1 MKSFQLLLSTGLI
14 ITGSAILYSCGGVEK
29 KPTST
34 SQEKPVLDAPPP
46 DNKTPET
53 TPSLYAKGEEVY
65 KQTCQACH
73 QANGEGLPNAF
84 PPLAKS
90 DYLIAD
96 KTRAIK
102 QILKGSSE
110 EIVVNGQKFNGTMPP
125 QSLTDE
131 QVADVLNYALNS
143 WGNNGGTVTIDEV
156 KLQRGN

>member
-1 MKSFQLLLSTGLI
+1 MI
-14 ITGSAILYSCGGVEK
+14 
-29 KPTST
+29 
-34 SQEKPVLDAPPP
+34 
-46 DNKTPET
+46 PET
-53 TPSLYAKGEEVY
+53 RSSLYAKGEEVY
-65 KQTCQACH
+65 KQYCQACH

-96 KTRAIK
+96 KTRAIE
-102 QILKGSSE
+102 QIHKGSSG
-110 EIVVNGQKFNGTMPP
+110 EIVVNGLKFNGTMPP

-143 WGNNGGTVTIDEV
+143 WGNSGGTVTVEEV